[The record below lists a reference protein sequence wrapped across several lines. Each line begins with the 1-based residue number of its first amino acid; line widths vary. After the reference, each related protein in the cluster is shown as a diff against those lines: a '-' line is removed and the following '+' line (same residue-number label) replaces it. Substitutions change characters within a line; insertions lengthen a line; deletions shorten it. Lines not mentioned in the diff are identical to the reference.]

1 MHMDIVADLMK
12 QVATGDNLSM
22 IAKSVGGDN
31 NAVQSAL
38 SMGLPMIMGSM
49 ATTASKPGG
58 ADILTKMLTQ
68 AGGSSPLDNL
78 GGLLGNPAAAGG
90 SAMVS
95 TLFGGQMSG
104 IQTAIAQKTG
114 LPPAMVSQVMT
125 IATPI
130 VVGYIGK
137 MFVSQKMDAAGLT
150 SLLGDQS
157 KMALAGSPDAAA
169 MAQQLLGAQ
178 AGGSGGVSGILKKF
192 LGK

>member
-1 MHMDIVADLMK
+1 MDIVADLMK

-22 IAKSVGGDN
+22 ISKSVGGDN

-49 ATTASKPGG
+49 ANTASQPGG
-58 ADILTKMLTQ
+58 ADMLTKMLAQ
-68 AGGSSPLDNL
+68 GAGSNPLDNM
-78 GGLLGNPAAAGG
+78 GGFLSNPAAAGG

-114 LPPAMVSQVMT
+114 LPPEIVSKLMAV
-125 IATPI
+125 AVPI
-130 VVGYIGK
+130 VMGYVGK
-137 MFVSQKMDAAGLT
+137 MFVGQKMDAAGLT

-157 KMALAGSPDAAA
+157 KMAIAASPDAAA
-169 MAQQLLGAQ
+169 LATQFLGA
-178 AGGSGGVSGILKKF
+178 AAPVSSGGIGGFLKK
-192 LGK
+192 LVGK

>member
-1 MHMDIVADLMK
+1 MDIVADLMK

-22 IAKSVGGDN
+22 LAKSVGGDN

-58 ADILTKMLTQ
+58 ADILTKMLAQ
-68 AGGSSPLDNL
+68 GGSSNPLDNL
-78 GGLLGNPAAAGG
+78 GSLLSNPAAAGG
-90 SAMVS
+90 SAMVN
-95 TLFGGQMSG
+95 TLFGSQMSG
-104 IQTAIAQKTG
+104 IQTAISQKTG
-114 LPPAMVSQVMT
+114 LPPAIVSKVME

-130 VVGYIGK
+130 VVGYVGK
-137 MFVSQKMDAAGLT
+137 MFVQEKMDASGLT

-178 AGGSGGVSGILKKF
+178 ASSGGISGLLKKF
-192 LGK
+192 MGK

>member
-1 MHMDIVADLMK
+1 MDIVADLMK

-58 ADILTKMLTQ
+58 AEILTKMLAQ
-68 AGGSSPLDNL
+68 GGSSNPLDNL

-114 LPPAMVSQVMT
+114 LPPAIVSQVMT
-125 IATPI
+125 IATPL
-130 VVGYIGK
+130 VVGYVGK
-137 MFVSQKMDAAGLT
+137 LFVSQKMDAAGLT
-150 SLLGDQS
+150 SLLTDQS
-157 KMALAGSPDAAA
+157 RMALAGSPDAAA

-178 AGGSGGVSGILKKF
+178 AGSGGVSGILKNF